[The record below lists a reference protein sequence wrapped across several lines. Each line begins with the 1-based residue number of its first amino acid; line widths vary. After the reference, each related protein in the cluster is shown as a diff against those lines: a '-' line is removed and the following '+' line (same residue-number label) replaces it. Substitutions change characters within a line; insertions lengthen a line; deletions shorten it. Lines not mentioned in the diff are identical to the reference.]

1 LIGFFIVLFPDL
13 ILGIAG
19 KDFIV
24 QPETLGILLLVHLV
38 AGFGGMSLVVLNGMG
53 KSLYS
58 LIMDIISLGVALL
71 SGYLLIPTYGLV
83 GAALSMLCY
92 NLVAIICNNVYL
104 FKMGLQPYSLRLLSQ
119 ALWILFLVGFYIAIN
134 TQVIVLSMPQK
145 AGVYVLI
152 LLALGAYG
160 LVVKKKMDK
169 DRNAISSGSS
179 K

>member
-1 LIGFFIVLFPDL
+1 
-13 ILGIAG
+13 
-19 KDFIV
+19 
-24 QPETLGILLLVHLV
+24 
-38 AGFGGMSLVVLNGMG
+38 
-53 KSLYS
+53 
-58 LIMDIISLGVALL
+58 
-71 SGYLLIPTYGLV
+71 
-83 GAALSMLCY
+83 
-92 NLVAIICNNVYL
+92 
-104 FKMGLQPYSLRLLSQ
+104 MGLQPYSLRLLSQ